1 MSNTLKLIAQDDEQL
16 TIISSLAQDSIIKS
30 NEMGYDKKTKRFALL
45 MNRYRHEEENP
56 SRIRTAIHFDY
67 VDSVKSVGIDKE
79 TNDGDIEIEY
89 TGLRPGEKLFEE
101 LLVGEN
107 TVKTDHPLI
116 MRAEEKMIEWEE
128 LELNLLLLKEASEKS
143 DQEKIRE
150 ITKQIVPEYN
160 PKIPIVDNLYL

>member
-79 TNDGDIEIEY
+79 TNDDILVLLAIRFEVKSKPSGSIFLEFSNNKSISFDVESVEAFL
-89 TGLRPGEKLFEE
+89 TDMGEPWKISNRPDHGE
-101 LLVGEN
+101 G
-107 TVKTDHPLI
+107 
-116 MRAEEKMIEWEE
+116 
-128 LELNLLLLKEASEKS
+128 
-143 DQEKIRE
+143 
-150 ITKQIVPEYN
+150 
-160 PKIPIVDNLYL
+160 

>member
-16 TIISSLAQDSIIKS
+16 TIISSLAQDSIIKT

-79 TNDGDIEIEY
+79 TNDDILVLLAIRFEAKSKPSGSIFLEFSNNKSITFDVESIEAFL
-89 TGLRPGEKLFEE
+89 TDMGE
-101 LLVGEN
+101 
-107 TVKTDHPLI
+107 P
-116 MRAEEKMIEWEE
+116 W
-128 LELNLLLLKEASEKS
+128 
-143 DQEKIRE
+143 
-150 ITKQIVPEYN
+150 
-160 PKIPIVDNLYL
+160 KIPNKPVHDEA

>member
-16 TIISSLAQDSIIKS
+16 TIISSLVQDSIIKS

-79 TNDGDIEIEY
+79 TNDDILVLLAIRFEAKSKPSGSIFLEFSNNKSI
-89 TGLRPGEKLFEE
+89 TFDVESIDAFLTDMGE
-101 LLVGEN
+101 
-107 TVKTDHPLI
+107 P
-116 MRAEEKMIEWEE
+116 W
-128 LELNLLLLKEASEKS
+128 
-143 DQEKIRE
+143 
-150 ITKQIVPEYN
+150 
-160 PKIPIVDNLYL
+160 KIPNKPIHDEA

>member
-79 TNDGDIEIEY
+79 TNDDILVLLAIRFEAKSKPSGSIFLEFSNNKSITFDVESIE
-89 TGLRPGEKLFEE
+89 TFLTDMGE
-101 LLVGEN
+101 
-107 TVKTDHPLI
+107 P
-116 MRAEEKMIEWEE
+116 W
-128 LELNLLLLKEASEKS
+128 
-143 DQEKIRE
+143 
-150 ITKQIVPEYN
+150 
-160 PKIPIVDNLYL
+160 KIPNKPVHDEA